1 MLVPGLMLI
10 NPFHAYV
17 PIYFSGFHCY
27 AANGLRL
34 WMKSLWMTFCSSL
47 VPCFSFLIL
56 LTLFIS
62 AEDTCPE
69 LKVGKLVIYSP
80 TKTSYKSG
88 ATVTV
93 RCQSG
98 YKLNWLPSGN
108 TLTCLNGLWNP
119 SMIPSCTSK
128 YSSKALMILCEA
140 KFFQITWYW
149 KWTNLQCLANFV

>member
-1 MLVPGLMLI
+1 MLI
-10 NPFHAYV
+10 NTFHAYV

-27 AANGLRL
+27 TANRLRL

-69 LKVGKLVIYSP
+69 LKLDQLVMYSP
-80 TKTSYKSG
+80 MKTSYKSG
-88 ATVTV
+88 VIITF

-108 TLTCLNGLWNP
+108 TLTCLNGVWNP
-119 SMIPSCTSK
+119 SVMPSCTSK
-128 YSSKALMILCEA
+128 FYSSKILIRLSEA
-140 KFFQITWYW
+140 KLVL
-149 KWTNLQCLANFV
+149 KMS

>member
-1 MLVPGLMLI
+1 MLI
-10 NPFHAYV
+10 NTFHAYV

-27 AANGLRL
+27 TANRLRL

-69 LKVGKLVIYSP
+69 LDVGEHVTYSP
-80 TKTSYKSG
+80 MKASYKSG
-88 ATVTV
+88 FTVTV
-93 RCQSG
+93 RCQPG

-108 TLTCLNGLWNP
+108 TLTCRNGVWNP
-119 SMIPSCTSK
+119 SGKPSCTSK
-128 YSSKALMILCEA
+128 FCSSKVFIRLSEA
-140 KFFQITWYW
+140 KLVLKMSLLTVSRQYCI
-149 KWTNLQCLANFV
+149 